1 MTALSPLRPALR
13 LALLPD
19 DRPRERLAALG
30 PECLADAE
38 LVALLLGSGR
48 KGENALDLAASL
60 LAALGGLPGL
70 AQAEPED
77 LTRHAGIG
85 DARAAVLKAAVELG
99 RRVTGPGRNA
109 AGGWPQRPKSG
120 HTTGP
125 AWPTPRSRSS
135 GCWAWMFAI
144 ACCSRPVWPAA
155 A

>member
-1 MTALSPLRPALR
+1 MKEVFWVGSYLRLARLRPSGPVGSGTRHAFMVVMTAAPPPLRPPLQPPLRLALR

-48 KGENALDLAASL
+48 KGENALELAASL

-77 LTRHAGIG
+77 LTRQAGIG
-85 DARAAVLKAAVELG
+85 EARAAV
-99 RRVTGPGRNA
+99 
-109 AGGWPQRPKSG
+109 
-120 HTTGP
+120 
-125 AWPTPRSRSS
+125 
-135 GCWAWMFAI
+135 
-144 ACCSRPVWPAA
+144 
-155 A
+155 